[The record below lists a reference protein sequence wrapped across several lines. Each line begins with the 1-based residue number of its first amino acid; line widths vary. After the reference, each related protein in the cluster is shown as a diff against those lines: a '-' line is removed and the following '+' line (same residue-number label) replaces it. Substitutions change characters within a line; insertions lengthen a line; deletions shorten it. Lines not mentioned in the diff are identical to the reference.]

1 MRLAIAGATL
11 EKKADPECYTI
22 SGLTAA
28 NILETSTPDEFKIP
42 VKTKSIAELTDADIY
57 TLVSVTGLEIM
68 CKDGAYTNCTDGY
81 SFKDALNAIGT
92 ATAPRWDVAPLMCYD
107 KGGNSIFMLTNAAV
121 SWRRHSSGRDLEFN
135 SIVAQ
140 GSGTFRG
147 IVVAD
152 DIAPIRFGDLGRY
165 QLRAMTKEEI
175 ALNDEPFMKTVVEWN
190 WNDRKVDLIPEIGAG
205 EINKYGATQAGAS
218 DFNNVVCSGT
228 GGATTEQKGLVA
240 NGGILFS
247 QQWWDFKADE
257 GKYFDISFSTQG
269 ISGSSLIF
277 GITWGHGSM
286 SNTTIFGPAHWNLL
300 YSVDGGA
307 TFRAV
312 PNCPMLKKR
321 SITWWS
327 TTSQDATPGFTEHL
341 RKLPA
346 DCFGKEKVVLR
357 LQVADK
363 VTDIDPKATASNY
376 LTALGIEKGT
386 LTESVAAGNSQT
398 RIGTITVRYN

>member
-1 MRLAIAGATL
+1 
-11 EKKADPECYTI
+11 
-22 SGLTAA
+22 
-28 NILETSTPDEFKIP
+28 
-42 VKTKSIAELTDADIY
+42 
-57 TLVSVTGLEIM
+57 
-68 CKDGAYTNCTDGY
+68 
-81 SFKDALNAIGT
+81 
-92 ATAPRWDVAPLMCYD
+92 
-107 KGGNSIFMLTNAAV
+107 
-121 SWRRHSSGRDLEFN
+121 
-135 SIVAQ
+135 
-140 GSGTFRG
+140 
-147 IVVAD
+147 
-152 DIAPIRFGDLGRY
+152 
-165 QLRAMTKEEI
+165 
-175 ALNDEPFMKTVVEWN
+175 
-190 WNDRKVDLIPEIGAG
+190 
-205 EINKYGATQAGAS
+205 
-218 DFNNVVCSGT
+218 
-228 GGATTEQKGLVA
+228 
-240 NGGILFS
+240 
-247 QQWWDFKADE
+247 
-257 GKYFDISFSTQG
+257 
-269 ISGSSLIF
+269 
-277 GITWGHGSM
+277 M